1 MCLIFFAKI
10 GLANEKFIIF
20 VAEKIYNFSLM
31 ELSEQNICQIDIA
44 EKIASEQYGV
54 VVELEIFENGT
65 KMMVSGGLLM
75 LISRGGESVVVD
87 RKRYE
92 LTGYNLIVIPEHH
105 IVEFS
110 HAIARDDY
118 HSLALPTDYLL
129 SMPSPIDTNILNY
142 SRFVSVIPISEFKY
156 NDLRSYYTF
165 IYKETFEESL
175 YQQEIIQ
182 SLLYAM
188 VLEVAAV
195 YESHL
200 QRDAATSI
208 KADDLSDSFLRL
220 LARHYRQ
227 HRTVAYYAEALNITP
242 KYLAAA
248 IKRITGRP
256 ILDWIHEAVLI
267 DAKMLLRTTDLTV
280 QEISERL
287 NFSSPSAFVQFFRRK
302 TGTTPKRHWRG
313 EDN

>member
-1 MCLIFFAKI
+1 
-10 GLANEKFIIF
+10 
-20 VAEKIYNFSLM
+20 M
-31 ELSEQNICQIDIA
+31 ELSDQNIYQIDIA
-44 EKIASEQYGV
+44 AMMASVHYGV
-54 VVELEIFENGT
+54 VVEQEIFNQGT
-65 KMMVSGGLLM
+65 KMMVTGGLLI
-75 LISRGGESVVVD
+75 LICRGGQSVIVD

-92 LTGYNLIVIPEHH
+92 LTDYNLIVLPERHV
-105 IVEFS
+105 VEFS
-110 HAIARDDY
+110 HTIARDDY
-118 HSLALPTDYLL
+118 HSIALPTDYLL

-156 NDLRSYYTF
+156 NDLASYYNF
-165 IYKETFEESL
+165 IYKETFEQSR

-188 VLEVAAV
+188 VLEVAAE
-195 YESHL
+195 YENHL

-208 KADDLSDSFLRL
+208 KAEDLSDRFLRL

-227 HRTVAYYAEALNITP
+227 HRTVAYYAEALNLTP

-302 TGTTPKRHWRG
+302 TGTTPKRHWLG

>member
-1 MCLIFFAKI
+1 MGYSDQYIH
-10 GLANEKFIIF
+10 E
-20 VAEKIYNFSLM
+20 
-31 ELSEQNICQIDIA
+31 IDIA
-44 EKIASEQYGV
+44 SLIASEQYGV
-54 VVELEIFENGT
+54 VVEQDIFGSGT
-65 KMMVSGGLLM
+65 KMMVTGGLVM
-75 LISRGGESVVVD
+75 LICRRGNSVVID

-92 LTGYNLIVIPEHH
+92 LTDYNLIVLPERH

-110 HAIARDDY
+110 STIARDDY
-118 HSLALPTDYLL
+118 HTIALPTDYLL

-156 NDLRSYYTF
+156 NDLASYYTF

-200 QRDAATSI
+200 HRDAATSI
-208 KADDLSDSFLRL
+208 KAEDLSDSFLRL

-227 HRTVAYYAEALNITP
+227 HRTVAFYAEALNLTP
-242 KYLAAA
+242 KYLASA

-267 DAKMLLRTTDLTV
+267 DAKMLLRSTDLTV

-302 TGTTPKRHWRG
+302 TGTTPKRHWLG
-313 EDN
+313 VGD